1 MAIAVVGSR
10 KLTSS
15 VARYRDS
22 EIVPMPSQS
31 FDRAVSETVLNQ
43 ILHDPLLL
51 QQLGDRVY
59 ELLQED
65 LRKQSERSRGYGR
78 RF

>member
-1 MAIAVVGSR
+1 
-10 KLTSS
+10 
-15 VARYRDS
+15 
-22 EIVPMPSQS
+22 MPSQP

-51 QQLGDRVY
+51 QQVGDRVY

-78 RF
+78 GV

>member
-1 MAIAVVGSR
+1 MAIAVVGFR
-10 KLTSS
+10 KLISS
-15 VARYRDS
+15 VARYRDR
-22 EIVPMPSQS
+22 EIVPMPSQPL
-31 FDRAVSETVLNQ
+31 DRDVSKTVLNQ
-43 ILHDPLLL
+43 ILQDPLLL

-65 LRKQSERSRGYGR
+65 LRKQSERSRGYGG

>member
-1 MAIAVVGSR
+1 MAIAVVGFR
-10 KLTSS
+10 KLKSS
-15 VARYRDS
+15 VARYREVVS
-22 EIVPMPSQS
+22 MPSHPLN
-31 FDRAVSETVLNQ
+31 RTISETVLNQ

-65 LRKQSERSRGYGR
+65 LRKQSERSRGYGGR
-78 RF
+78 L

>member
-1 MAIAVVGSR
+1 MAIAVVGFK
-10 KLTSS
+10 KLKSS

-22 EIVPMPSQS
+22 EIVLMPSQPLG
-31 FDRAVSETVLNQ
+31 RAVSETVLTQ

-51 QQLGDRVY
+51 QQLSGRIY

-65 LRKQSERSRGYGR
+65 LRQQSERSRGYGG

>member
-1 MAIAVVGSR
+1 
-10 KLTSS
+10 
-15 VARYRDS
+15 
-22 EIVPMPSQS
+22 MPSHPLN
-31 FDRAVSETVLNQ
+31 RTISETVLNQ
-43 ILHDPLLL
+43 ILHDPILL

-65 LRKQSERSRGYGR
+65 LHRQSERSRGYRR

>member
-1 MAIAVVGSR
+1 MAIAVVGFK

-15 VARYRDS
+15 IARYRNR
-22 EIVPMPSQS
+22 EIVPMPSQPI
-31 FDRAVSETVLNQ
+31 DRAVSKTVLKQ

-65 LRKQSERSRGYGR
+65 LRKQSERSRGYGG